1 MTAVP
6 GKEDEF
12 KENLRV
18 TINYAKAVGAKKI
31 HIMAGKL
38 DAVKTEN
45 WETYENNLKYA
56 AGLLKQDNLLG
67 VIEPINQH
75 SVPKY
80 FLSDYGKGG
89 LVGCFTIPYFN

>member
-12 KENLRV
+12 KSNLMK
-18 TINYAKAVGAKKI
+18 TISYAKAVDAKKI

-38 DAVKTEN
+38 DNVSAKN
-45 WETYENNLKYA
+45 WETYETNLTHA
-56 AGLLKQDNLLG
+56 TQVLKEHNLMG

-80 FLSDYGKGG
+80 VLSDYTKGQ
-89 LVGCFTIPYFN
+89 

>member
-1 MTAVP
+1 M
-6 GKEDEF
+6 KI
-12 KENLRV
+12 
-18 TINYAKAVGAKKI
+18 TIDYAKAVNARKI

-38 DAVKTEN
+38 DNVTNKN

-56 AGLLKQDNLLG
+56 AGVLKDANILG

-80 FLSDYGKGG
+80 FLSDYGKGKAKVNT
-89 LVGCFTIPYFN
+89 LKINFIKKYSF